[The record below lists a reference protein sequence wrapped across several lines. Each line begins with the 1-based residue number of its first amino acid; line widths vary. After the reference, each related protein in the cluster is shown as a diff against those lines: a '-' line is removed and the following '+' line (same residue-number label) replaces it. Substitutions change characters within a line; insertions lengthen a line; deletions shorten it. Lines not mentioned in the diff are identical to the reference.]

1 MKLKLFIAFFIIW
14 FLFMRETPVTYGEGV
29 MAPTTPIQ
37 STSDIPSPFQ
47 HQGYTITPLA
57 NFSIEARVLS
67 KEVYSHGIGAELSP
81 VDFAL
86 GWGRMSDEKIL
97 DQIEISQ
104 SGRWYRWRTE
114 SFPIPRREIE
124 THSAN
129 MHMIPANEEIKEAL
143 LDVRVG
149 EIVTIEGYLVQVSGK
164 NSFRW
169 RSSLTRKDTGA
180 HACEL
185 VFVKSLIKN

>member
-1 MKLKLFIAFFIIW
+1 
-14 FLFMRETPVTYGEGV
+14 
-29 MAPTTPIQ
+29 
-37 STSDIPSPFQ
+37 
-47 HQGYTITPLA
+47 
-57 NFSIEARVLS
+57 
-67 KEVYSHGIGAELSP
+67 
-81 VDFAL
+81 
-86 GWGRMSDEKIL
+86 MSDEKIL
-97 DQIEISQ
+97 NQIEITQ

-129 MHMIPANEEIKEAL
+129 MHMIPADEEIKEAL
-143 LDVRVG
+143 QDIREG